1 MHTHTHNITPEW
13 LTLEGASRYCGLS
26 TRTLESLIKDL
37 HVVSSNVRMPGNSRG
52 RRLLKRASLDAF
64 IEAGVSPPAEIPLN
78 KGRAAK

>member
-1 MHTHTHNITPEW
+1 MNSNMDEIRPEW

-26 TRTLESLIKDL
+26 TRTLESLVKGL

-64 IEAGVSPPAEIPLN
+64 IEAGVGGPEEIPLN
-78 KGRAAK
+78 RGRAVR